1 MKFRMP
7 TRTQIGAGSRPRF
20 VKSIVGVL
28 RVIIRFGDFQEL
40 AWKVNDHLAD
50 KEGFRHNVYWVT
62 GDLYRGY
69 WSHNKREGNG
79 IHTYRSGDRY
89 EGEWRNGKKEGQGTF
104 WVAVDGKYKAV
115 YRGAWKSGKRHGKGT
130 IYGERG
136 ETYEG
141 DFENGERCG
150 TGKQTYLCQDSNVY
164 EVYVGQWS
172 HNKRDG
178 SGILYMGR

>member
-1 MKFRMP
+1 MTSSSAVSDSQDYSSPCR
-7 TRTQIGAGSRPRF
+7 
-20 VKSIVGVL
+20 
-28 RVIIRFGDFQEL
+28 EL

-115 YRGAWKSGKRHGKGT
+115 YRGAWKSGKRHLIGT
-130 IYGERG
+130 VMKVPSRM
-136 ETYEG
+136 T
-141 DFENGERCG
+141 
-150 TGKQTYLCQDSNVY
+150 
-164 EVYVGQWS
+164 
-172 HNKRDG
+172 
-178 SGILYMGR
+178 